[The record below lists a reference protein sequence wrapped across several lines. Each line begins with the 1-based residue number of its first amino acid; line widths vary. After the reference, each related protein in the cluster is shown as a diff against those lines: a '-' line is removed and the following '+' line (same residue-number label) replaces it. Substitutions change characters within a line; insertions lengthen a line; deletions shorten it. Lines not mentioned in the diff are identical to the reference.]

1 LAAPIVWEEIQLTKK
16 LSRYHF
22 ANPNYEA
29 LSGIEKQMIRLGP
42 TNTLAIQEKLKLFR
56 ARLLALES

>member
-1 LAAPIVWEEIQLTKK
+1 
-16 LSRYHF
+16 